1 VEASLQHSREV
12 AWTAAATADIE
23 QHAAVLKLYSGAAS
37 DAVDAITQALQ
48 VDVRSS
54 YMTDKVSYLIYFAKY
69 TTVQLSTS
77 TALSSM

>member
-54 YMTDKVSYLIYFAKY
+54 YMTDKVS
-69 TTVQLSTS
+69 
-77 TALSSM
+77 SSSRY